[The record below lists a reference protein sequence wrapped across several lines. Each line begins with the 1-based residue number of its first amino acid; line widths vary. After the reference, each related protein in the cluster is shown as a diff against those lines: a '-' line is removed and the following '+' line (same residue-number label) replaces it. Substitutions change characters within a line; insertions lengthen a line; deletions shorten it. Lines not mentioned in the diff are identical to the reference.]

1 MNSEMNYLLAY
12 NDFLLRESAMQE
24 HMNNCIHEA
33 VCIAEGTPV
42 VLAENG
48 ITNFLKNAWNKF
60 VTFINKIYG
69 KAVEIISRI
78 DSTSYLEKYG
88 NIITKQKWKAG
99 TVSMYNWNS
108 EMISKLHAE
117 QFDPAKIDIMIQ
129 GPAAYLNKIASGVM
143 SKYNGSDE
151 SKEINAFIEEQFKG
165 GTEEVDINMDTLNMT
180 DLYNFCHD
188 IKKIQDEF
196 KKDQTAVTSS
206 VTKFENMWKN
216 IDQAKAEEIK
226 KAEADQAAQKPA
238 QQAKEEKPA
247 GGTEQQADNTG
258 VSNANVGSNG
268 SDATVKP
275 EVNHGSA
282 MLSLDK
288 SFSSVVEV
296 NINKADTLGAG
307 GGGPNT
313 NSKTKFS
320 NNANGLSGQ
329 QATDSTVA
337 GIKLSGNT
345 YTEDDIKKASATYN
359 TVNGAICSQKIN
371 AITAMYKDYMA
382 IIRAHVS
389 SYVGEKNTG
398 GVAAKGTDYSQGQP
412 QKAQ

>member
-48 ITNFLKNAWNKF
+48 ITNFLKNAWNRF

-78 DSTSYLEKYG
+78 DSSSYLEKYAD
-88 NIITKQKWKAG
+88 IITKQKWKAG

-129 GPAAYLNKIASGVM
+129 GPSAYLNNIASGVM
-143 SKYNGSDE
+143 GKYNGSDE

-226 KAEADQAAQKPA
+226 KAEADQAAQSSATPA
-238 QQAKEEKPA
+238 EGEKSA
-247 GGTEQQADNTG
+247 GGVKRQPDTTG
-258 VSNANVGSNG
+258 VSNAKVGSDG
-268 SDATVKP
+268 SGNTSNP
-275 EVNHGSA
+275 EGA
-282 MLSLDK
+282 MLSLNK
-288 SFSSVVEV
+288 SFSSVVEANV
-296 NINKADTLGAG
+296 NKTNTLGAS

-313 NSKTKFS
+313 NSNTKFS
-320 NNANGLSGQ
+320 KNANGLSGQ

-337 GIKLSGNT
+337 GIKLSGKT

-371 AITAMYKDYMA
+371 AITAMYKDYMT

-389 SYVGEKNTG
+389 SYVGEKNMGG